1 MGQDN
6 NLKNFSNSIFKNLES
21 ADNYKIEKDALVNK
35 YANTISPVPHIK
47 KTRSTL
53 LPYTGAWTQKTAI
66 HLLNRTMFGAKPSD
80 AAAISG
86 MTMSNAVDALLNA
99 VPNPYPVGINWYQNT
114 YTDISTPPIAF
125 MQPWIN
131 ADYGDGTQNYYRK
144 MGLKGMWLKNI
155 MTQNLSIHEKMVMF
169 LYSLVPVQFDNVDDA
184 RFLYQYMQ
192 LLHQHATGNYK
203 DFIRDI
209 TKSGAML
216 YYLNGYVNNKFSP
229 DENYAREL
237 QELFTVG
244 KYGGQQFAETDVR
257 EVAKALTGWR
267 IDDVNIT
274 SFFDVNFHNTGNK
287 TFGPF
292 YNNTVITGQSGPT
305 AGDTELN
312 DVLNMIFSG
321 QSATTTA
328 QYICRKLYRFFV
340 YYDIDA
346 ATETNI
352 IIPLANTFIASNW
365 NLLPV
370 ISQLFKSEHF
380 YDNASQGCYI
390 KTPLDIVCGLP
401 RIMSVP
407 IDPATTF
414 EDEYWLY
421 VRQVYYLEEMG
432 YGVGEVP
439 NVSGYK
445 PFYQSP
451 QWHELFINSNT
462 FPKRLKWTDATLTS
476 YGHYVNGTTSYK
488 ADLPL
493 FASTLSN
500 PGDPDILINDIVA
513 HCFGLPISQLRK
525 NQFKAILLSNQ
536 TNNSYWTTAWND
548 YMSNPTDPGYLWTV
562 TSRLRLMLTAMFQV
576 AENHLC

>member
-1 MGQDN
+1 MGKEKYAEKATQQLFGN
-6 NLKNFSNSIFKNLES
+6 MPS
-21 ADNYKIEKDALVNK
+21 AAGYDVNADPLVNK
-35 YANTISPVPHIK
+35 YANKVSPIPNLK

-53 LPYTGAWTQKTAI
+53 LPYAGAWTKQTAI

-80 AAAISG
+80 VNTITG
-86 MTMSNAVDALLNA
+86 MTMSTAVDALLNN
-99 VPNPYPVGINWYQNT
+99 VPNPYPVGVNWYQNT
-114 YTDISTPPIAF
+114 YADVSTPPVPF
-125 MQPWIN
+125 GQPWVN
-131 ADYGDGTQNYYRK
+131 AIYGDGTQNYYRK
-144 MGLKGMWLKNI
+144 MGMKGMWLKNI

-184 RFLYQYMQ
+184 RFLYRYMQ
-192 LLHQHATGNYK
+192 LLHQYARGNYK
-203 DFIRDI
+203 DFLREI

-244 KYGGQQFAETDVR
+244 KFGGQQFAEADVR
-257 EVAKALTGWR
+257 EAAKALTGWR

-274 SFFDVNFHNTGNK
+274 TFFDVNFHTTTNK
-287 TFGPF
+287 QFSAF
-292 YNNTVITGQSGPT
+292 YNNTVITGQSGTT
-305 AGDTELN
+305 AGDTEL
-312 DVLNMIFSG
+312 DDLLNMIFSG
-321 QSATTTA
+321 QSATVTA

-352 IIPLANTFIASNW
+352 IAPLAATFVASNW
-365 NLLPV
+365 DLSAVL
-370 ISQLFKSEHF
+370 SQLFKSEHF
-380 YDNASQGCYI
+380 YDILSQGCYI

-401 RIMSVP
+401 RIMSIPV
-407 IDPATTF
+407 DPATTY
-414 EDEYWLY
+414 EDDFWLY

-439 NVSGYK
+439 NVSGFK

-462 FPKRLKWTDATLTS
+462 FPKRLKWTDATLTN

-500 PGDPDILINDIVA
+500 PADPDVLINDIVA

-536 TNNSYWTTAWND
+536 TSNSYWTTAWND
-548 YMSNPTDPGYLWTV
+548 YISNPTDTGFLWTV
-562 TSRLRLMLTAMFQV
+562 TSRLRLMLTEMFHV